1 MFTRRDFLKTSSM
14 VTLGLGSS
22 ALLPRFLSRT
32 ADAAPLSG
40 KPGAKDTIL
49 VVVQLTGGNDGLNTV
64 IPFKDP
70 LYARYR
76 PTLKQ
81 PVDQIKKLNDEVGLH
96 PALGGLASL
105 YEDNALCVVQGVGYP
120 NPSQS
125 HFRSMDIW
133 HAGST
138 AETLREG
145 WLGKA
150 LGRLNNAP
158 AYHLGA
164 ENEAAP
170 FAFAGAP
177 IKVPSLTSLE
187 EFQLRT
193 AAASSPDS
201 KAQRAVIEGV
211 VRGGSSPKQESSLI
225 DFVQRTANNTYASSR
240 RLAEIGKNYEPKVP
254 YPASGLANRLKLAA
268 QLIDADLGARIYYV
282 SIDGFDT
289 HAGQEPTHT
298 TLLTEVSEALAAF
311 YKDLAARGQGERLMV
326 MTFSEFGRRARE
338 NGSKGTDHGS
348 GAPMFLVG
356 GRVKA
361 GVVGQH
367 PSLEKLEDGNLKH
380 HTDFRQ
386 VYAAI
391 LDGWLGVPSR
401 EILGQAFAPV
411 GILRSQA

>member
-1 MFTRRDFLKTSSM
+1 
-14 VTLGLGSS
+14 
-22 ALLPRFLSRT
+22 
-32 ADAAPLSG
+32 
-40 KPGAKDTIL
+40 
-49 VVVQLTGGNDGLNTV
+49 
-64 IPFKDP
+64 
-70 LYARYR
+70 
-76 PTLKQ
+76 
-81 PVDQIKKLNDEVGLH
+81 
-96 PALGGLASL
+96 
-105 YEDNALCVVQGVGYP
+105 VQGVGYP

-150 LGRLNNAP
+150 LGRLNNVP

-193 AAASSPDS
+193 AAASSPDN
-201 KAQRAVIEGV
+201 KAQRSVIEGA
-211 VRGGSSPKQESSLI
+211 VRGSSSAKQESSLI

-298 TLLTEVSEALAAF
+298 ALLTEVSEALAAF

-361 GVVGQH
+361 GVVGPH

-411 GILRSQA
+411 GILRNQA